1 MKSNREKVMEETNQ
15 ALSIKERSKTFFLIF
30 TNSSRFPHLPAADHS
45 RTSSTDEQIVRTIRQ
60 YVLFYVR
67 TLNVRTFQLAN
78 SLYPEVL
85 KLCQRNSFGGPINGP
100 GKVYINIANKYTI
113 TLGRERAEKN
123 ETTFTQFLLNIC
135 NN

>member
-15 ALSIKERSKTFFLIF
+15 ALSIKERSKIFFLIF

-45 RTSSTDEQIVRTIRQ
+45 RTSSTDELIVRTIRQ

-67 TLNVRTFQLAN
+67 TLNVRTFLLVN

-85 KLCQRNSFGGPINGP
+85 KLCQRNSFWRANQRTR
-100 GKVYINIANKYTI
+100 KSVYKYS
-113 TLGRERAEKN
+113 
-123 ETTFTQFLLNIC
+123 
-135 NN
+135 